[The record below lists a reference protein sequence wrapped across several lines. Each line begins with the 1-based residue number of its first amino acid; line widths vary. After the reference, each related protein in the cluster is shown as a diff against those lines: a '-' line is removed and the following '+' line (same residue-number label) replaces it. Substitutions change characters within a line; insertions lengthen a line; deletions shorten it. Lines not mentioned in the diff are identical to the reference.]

1 MLNATSTEA
10 APWYVIPADKKWF
23 TRACV
28 ADIITTRL
36 RKLDLKYPKVPE
48 QEMAALAEAKQQLEA
63 EQDLK
68 RRSCGRVQND
78 AR

>member
-28 ADIITTRL
+28 ADIITAHMRSL
-36 RKLDLKYPKVPE
+36 NLEYPVPRE
-48 QEMAALAEAKQQLEA
+48 EDQKQLEEARRQLAAGA
-63 EQDLK
+63 EP
-68 RRSCGRVQND
+68 
-78 AR
+78 AA

>member
-28 ADIITTRL
+28 ADIITSRL
-36 RKLDLKYPKVPE
+36 RELKLEFPKVPKE
-48 QEMAALAEAKQQLEA
+48 EAAALAEAKRQLEA
-63 EQDLK
+63 EK
-68 RRSCGRVQND
+68 E
-78 AR
+78 